1 MGKLW
6 GGRFG
11 GVTNEQMERFN
22 ASISFDR
29 RLYRA
34 DIAGSLAY
42 AECLKAAGIL
52 SAGELNAIAAGLRQ
66 VEGEIERGELTL
78 SDTLEDIHTAVET
91 RLTEIAGQSGGKLHT
106 GRSRN
111 EQVALDERIYL
122 KGALGEITRAVWE
135 LQSTLL
141 AVSERNLDVVMPGYT
156 HMQQAQPILL
166 SHYVLALFWM
176 LERDKGRMADC
187 LRRADSMPIG
197 SGAIAGS
204 GFPISR
210 DLLAGCLDFSNIS
223 ENSIDAVS
231 DRDFILEALSAI
243 AILMVHLSRYCE
255 DLIVWSSAEFSFIE
269 LDDAFSTGSS
279 MMPQKK
285 NPDSLELVRGK
296 TGRVTGDLVTL
307 LVAMKGV
314 PLTYS
319 KDLQED
325 KEPLFDAVDSAV
337 ISLQVFR
344 GVLETL
350 RVNSDRMRQAIGAAA
365 SATDLADYLVLKGI
379 PFREAHRM
387 VGGLFQDRAKS
398 TTITLDDLKRIS
410 PAFEEDA
417 LSLMDPALGIERRSV
432 PGGTSRG
439 SVEAQIRAGRELL
452 GSGCVSASQ

>member
-11 GVTNEQMERFN
+11 GVTNEKMERFN

-34 DIAGSLAY
+34 DVAGSLAY
-42 AECLKAAGIL
+42 AECLKEAGIL
-52 SAGELNAIAAGLRQ
+52 SAGELDSIAAGLRQ
-66 VEGEIERGELTL
+66 VEGEIERGELSL
-78 SDTLEDIHTAVET
+78 PDTLEDIHTAVEA
-91 RLTEIAGQSGGKLHT
+91 RLTEIAGEPGSKLHT

-122 KGALGEITRAVWE
+122 KEALDDITRAVVE
-135 LQSTLL
+135 LQATLL
-141 AVSERNLDVVMPGYT
+141 GVSDRNLDVVMPGYT

-166 SHYVLALFWM
+166 SHYMMALFWM
-176 LERDKGRMADC
+176 LERDKGRIADC
-187 LRRADSMPIG
+187 GRRSDVMPLG

-204 GFPISR
+204 GFPIPR
-210 DLLAGCLDFSNIS
+210 DLLAKRLGFSSIS

-231 DRDFILEALSAI
+231 DRDFLLEALSAI
-243 AILMVHLSRYCE
+243 AILMTHLSRYCE
-255 DLIVWSSAEFSFIE
+255 DLVVWSSAEFSFIE

-296 TGRVTGDLVTL
+296 TGRVTGDLVAL

-337 ISLQVFR
+337 ISLHVFR

-387 VGGLFQDRAKS
+387 VGGLFQDRATFKI
-398 TTITLDDLKRIS
+398 ITLDDLRRVS

-417 LSLMDPALGIERRSV
+417 LCLLDPAAGIERRSV
-432 PGGTSRG
+432 PGGTSRA
-439 SVEAQIRAGRELL
+439 SVEAQIKAGRGLL
-452 GSGCVSASQ
+452 RSGAAGTC